1 MTLHW
6 SFHRGAMLAAV
17 CVVGISTASAQ
28 DRSQF
33 RGLDRNGDGVITRA
47 EWRGS
52 NRSFRN
58 HDLNGDNVITREEMR
73 IAENRSGTLWTSQD
87 FDVLDQN
94 SDERVSR
101 YEWRSGYGV
110 FDTVDRNRDGVITRA
125 EFLGAR
131 EPAAAAYNQYDQD
144 FNVLDR
150 NSDGRVTRYEWRPGY
165 GVFDTVD
172 RNRDDVITRA
182 EFLGA
187 REPATAAYNPYSQDV
202 RPYGQDGRVGPGAR
216 AYQAG
221 REVGLEEGR
230 RGGRDD
236 RSRGRWDLDGQREL
250 WSADSGYRSDFGD
263 HDIYQAGYRE
273 GFMIGYREA
282 FGRGAPGQGRAYQAG
297 HEQGMLDGRRA
308 GGEDATRAHWDFE
321 GQRELV
327 MADGGYRDGIGSRSE
342 YEWGYREGFRTGYE
356 EGFDGRVRR

>member
-1 MTLHW
+1 
-6 SFHRGAMLAAV
+6 MLAAV

-87 FDVLDQN
+87 FDVLDRN

-110 FDTVDRNRDGVITRA
+110 FDTVDRNRDG
-125 EFLGAR
+125 
-131 EPAAAAYNQYDQD
+131 
-144 FNVLDR
+144 
-150 NSDGRVTRYEWRPGY
+150 
-165 GVFDTVD
+165 
-172 RNRDDVITRA
+172 VITRA

>member
-47 EWRGS
+47 EWRG
-52 NRSFRN
+52 NAQSFRV
-58 HDLNGDNVITREEMR
+58 HDLNGDKVITREEMR
-73 IAENRSGTLWTSQD
+73 TAENRSGTLWTSQD
-87 FDVLDQN
+87 FGVLDRN
-94 SDERVSR
+94 GDGRVTR
-101 YEWRSGYGV
+101 YEWRSAYGV
-110 FDTVDRNRDGVITRA
+110 FDTVDRNRDDVITRA

-131 EPAAAAYNQYDQD
+131 EPAGAAYNQYDQD

-187 REPATAAYNPYSQDV
+187 RPPAAPAYNPYSQDPAT
-202 RPYGQDGRVGPGAR
+202 RIGRGGPG
-216 AYQAG
+216 G
-221 REVGLEEGR
+221 TCLSGGS
-230 RGGRDD
+230 RGG
-236 RSRGRWDLDGQREL
+236 S
-250 WSADSGYRSDFGD
+250 
-263 HDIYQAGYRE
+263 
-273 GFMIGYREA
+273 
-282 FGRGAPGQGRAYQAG
+282 GRGAPR
-297 HEQGMLDGRRA
+297 
-308 GGEDATRAHWDFE
+308 
-321 GQRELV
+321 
-327 MADGGYRDGIGSRSE
+327 GSR
-342 YEWGYREGFRTGYE
+342 
-356 EGFDGRVRR
+356 

>member
-47 EWRGS
+47 EWRG
-52 NRSFRN
+52 NAQSFRV
-58 HDLNGDNVITREEMR
+58 HDLNGDKVITCEEMR

-87 FDVLDQN
+87 FGVLDRN
-94 SDERVSR
+94 GDGRVTR
-101 YEWRSGYGV
+101 YEWRSAYGV
-110 FDTVDRNRDGVITRA
+110 FDTVDRNRDDVITRA

-131 EPAAAAYNQYDQD
+131 EPAGAAYNQYDQD

-187 REPATAAYNPYSQDV
+187 RAPA
-202 RPYGQDGRVGPGAR
+202 RPTPVARTRLQPGRPGGAR
-216 AYQAG
+216 G
-221 REVGLEEGR
+221 HVPIR
-230 RGGRDD
+230 RVA
-236 RSRGRWDLDGQREL
+236 RWV
-250 WSADSGYRSDFGD
+250 WK
-263 HDIYQAGYRE
+263 
-273 GFMIGYREA
+273 
-282 FGRGAPGQGRAYQAG
+282 RGAARVAMTGAADAG
-297 HEQGMLDGRRA
+297 ISTGSA
-308 GGEDATRAHWDFE
+308 SSGEPTRVIGPTLATTTSIRPD
-321 GQRELV
+321 
-327 MADGGYRDGIGSRSE
+327 
-342 YEWGYREGFRTGYE
+342 TGKAS
-356 EGFDGRVRR
+356 

>member
-28 DRSQF
+28 DRGQF

-47 EWRGS
+47 EWRG
-52 NRSFRN
+52 NAQSFRV
-58 HDLNGDNVITREEMR
+58 HDLNGDKVITREEMR
-73 IAENRSGTLWTSQD
+73 TAENRSGTLWTSQD
-87 FDVLDQN
+87 F
-94 SDERVSR
+94 
-101 YEWRSGYGV
+101 G
-110 FDTVDRNRDGVITRA
+110 
-125 EFLGAR
+125 
-131 EPAAAAYNQYDQD
+131 
-144 FNVLDR
+144 VLDR

-187 REPATAAYNPYSQDV
+187 REPATAAHNPYSQDG

-230 RGGRDD
+230 RAGRDD
-236 RSRGRWDLDGQREL
+236 RSRGRWDLDGQREV
-250 WSADSGYRSDFGD
+250 WRADSGYRSDVGD

-282 FGRGAPGQGRAYQAG
+282 FGRGAPSQGRAYQAG

-308 GGEDATRAHWDFE
+308 GREDATRAHWDFE

-356 EGFDGRVRR
+356 EGFDGVRR

>member
-1 MTLHW
+1 MTLHL
-6 SFHRGAMLAAV
+6 SFHRGMMLAAA

-28 DRSQF
+28 TRGQF

-47 EWRGS
+47 EWRG
-52 NRSFRN
+52 NAQSFRA
-58 HDLNGDNVITREEMR
+58 HDLNGDKVITREEMR
-73 IAENRSGTLWTSQD
+73 VAENRSGTLWTSQD
-87 FDVLDQN
+87 F
-94 SDERVSR
+94 
-101 YEWRSGYGV
+101 G
-110 FDTVDRNRDGVITRA
+110 
-125 EFLGAR
+125 
-131 EPAAAAYNQYDQD
+131 
-144 FNVLDR
+144 VLDR

>member
-17 CVVGISTASAQ
+17 CVVGISTVSAQ
-28 DRSQF
+28 DRGQF

-47 EWRGS
+47 EWRG
-52 NRSFRN
+52 NAQSFRV
-58 HDLNGDNVITREEMR
+58 HDLNGDKVITREEMR
-73 IAENRSGTLWTSQD
+73 TAENRSGTLWTSQD
-87 FDVLDQN
+87 F
-94 SDERVSR
+94 
-101 YEWRSGYGV
+101 G
-110 FDTVDRNRDGVITRA
+110 
-125 EFLGAR
+125 
-131 EPAAAAYNQYDQD
+131 
-144 FNVLDR
+144 VLDR

-187 REPATAAYNPYSQDV
+187 REPATAAHNPYSQDG

-230 RGGRDD
+230 RAGRDD
-236 RSRGRWDLDGQREL
+236 RSRGRWDLDGQREV
-250 WSADSGYRSDFGD
+250 WRADSGYRSDVGD

-297 HEQGMLDGRRA
+297 HEQGMVDGRRA
-308 GGEDATRAHWDFE
+308 GREDATRAHWDFE

-356 EGFDGRVRR
+356 EGFDGVRR

>member
-28 DRSQF
+28 DRGQF
-33 RGLDRNGDGVITRA
+33 RGLD
-47 EWRGS
+47 
-52 NRSFRN
+52 
-58 HDLNGDNVITREEMR
+58 LNGDKVITREEMR
-73 IAENRSGTLWTSQD
+73 TAENRSGTLWTSQD
-87 FDVLDQN
+87 F
-94 SDERVSR
+94 
-101 YEWRSGYGV
+101 G
-110 FDTVDRNRDGVITRA
+110 
-125 EFLGAR
+125 
-131 EPAAAAYNQYDQD
+131 
-144 FNVLDR
+144 VLDR

-187 REPATAAYNPYSQDV
+187 REPATAAHNPYSQDG

-230 RGGRDD
+230 RAGRDD
-236 RSRGRWDLDGQREL
+236 RSRGRWDLDGQREV
-250 WSADSGYRSDFGD
+250 WRADSGYRSDVGD

-282 FGRGAPGQGRAYQAG
+282 FGRGAPSQGRAYQAG

-308 GGEDATRAHWDFE
+308 GREDATRAHWDFE

-356 EGFDGRVRR
+356 EGFDGVRR

>member
-1 MTLHW
+1 MTLQW

-47 EWRGS
+47 EWRGN

-87 FDVLDQN
+87 FGVLDRN

-131 EPAAAAYNQYDQD
+131 EP
-144 FNVLDR
+144 
-150 NSDGRVTRYEWRPGY
+150 VT
-165 GVFDTVD
+165 TV
-172 RNRDDVITRA
+172 
-182 EFLGA
+182 
-187 REPATAAYNPYSQDV
+187 YNPYSQDG
-202 RPYGQDGRVGPGAR
+202 RPYGQDGRVGPEAR

-221 REVGLEEGR
+221 RERGLEEGR
-230 RGGRDD
+230 GAGRDD

-250 WSADSGYRSDFGD
+250 VGADSGYRSDVGA
-263 HDIYQAGYRE
+263 HDVYQAGYRE

-308 GGEDATRAHWDFE
+308 GREDATRAHWDFE

-327 MADGGYRDGIGSRSE
+327 MADAGYRDGIGSRSE

>member
-1 MTLHW
+1 MR
-6 SFHRGAMLAAV
+6 F
-17 CVVGISTASAQ
+17 AS
-28 DRSQF
+28 
-33 RGLDRNGDGVITRA
+33 
-47 EWRGS
+47 S
-52 NRSFRN
+52 N
-58 HDLNGDNVITREEMR
+58 
-73 IAENRSGTLWTSQD
+73 
-87 FDVLDQN
+87 
-94 SDERVSR
+94 
-101 YEWRSGYGV
+101 
-110 FDTVDRNRDGVITRA
+110 
-125 EFLGAR
+125 
-131 EPAAAAYNQYDQD
+131 
-144 FNVLDR
+144 
-150 NSDGRVTRYEWRPGY
+150 
-165 GVFDTVD
+165 
-172 RNRDDVITRA
+172 VITRA

>member
-47 EWRGS
+47 EWRG
-52 NRSFRN
+52 NNQSFRN

-87 FDVLDQN
+87 F
-94 SDERVSR
+94 
-101 YEWRSGYGV
+101 
-110 FDTVDRNRDGVITRA
+110 
-125 EFLGAR
+125 
-131 EPAAAAYNQYDQD
+131 
-144 FNVLDR
+144 NVLDR
-150 NSDGRVTRYEWRPGY
+150 NGDERVSRYEWRPGY

-297 HEQGMLDGRRA
+297 HEQGM
-308 GGEDATRAHWDFE
+308 
-321 GQRELV
+321 
-327 MADGGYRDGIGSRSE
+327 
-342 YEWGYREGFRTGYE
+342 
-356 EGFDGRVRR
+356 